1 MPAIFVLTHG
11 SVVLLSFPMT
21 QPTAPQQPLTSSDTK
36 TLQVRRTFSIR
47 LS

>member
-21 QPTAPQQPLTSSDTK
+21 QPTAGPQLPPNSLSHHLTPK
-36 TLQVRRTFSIR
+36 HYK
-47 LS
+47 